1 MNRDHVVEFSN
12 VGKKYRLGEY
22 SAATLGEELSGAWNK
37 LVKKNPPTITDKDDK
52 KFFWALEGLDL
63 SVIKGDI
70 HGIIGK
76 NGAGK
81 STLLKILS
89 RITTPTRG
97 EVRYKGKLAS
107 LLEVGTGFHP
117 ELTGKENI
125 YLNGA
130 IMGMSRKETTARLSR
145 IVEFSD
151 CGNFINTPVKRY
163 SSGMLVRLGF
173 SVAAH
178 LDSDIMIVDEV
189 LAVGDQDFQNR
200 CIEKMQENSKQE
212 GKTILFVSHNFRTVK
227 ALCNRCSV
235 IESGSAMTFD
245 SPVEAI
251 SSYSSGTDSQTTY
264 KQFAADTIN
273 PSITKISVD
282 ESLLK
287 NGTISVAM
295 EFNSPTSFKPIPG
308 LSICNSS
315 MEPIMASD
323 GRVHKVENLS
333 ASCEIGKL
341 ECVWEN
347 VPLFSGTYYISAW
360 LSDDTEDYDE
370 KEFVLKFELH
380 SSVIPQLPPNYYFGT
395 LNVQPKWKMTKA
407 S

>member
-1 MNRDHVVEFSN
+1 MNEDHVVEFSN

-22 SAATLGEELSGAWNK
+22 GATTLGEELSGAWSK
-37 LVKKNPPTITDKDDK
+37 LVKKSQPDSTIEDNEN
-52 KFFWALEGLDL
+52 FFWALKGLDL
-63 SVIKGDI
+63 SIIKGDI

-130 IMGMSRKETTARLSR
+130 IMGMNRKETTARLSR

-151 CGNFINTPVKRY
+151 CGDFINTPVKRY

-189 LAVGDQDFQNR
+189 LAAGDQAFQRR
-200 CIEKMQENSKQE
+200 CIEKMQESSRTE
-212 GKTILFVSHNFRTVK
+212 GKTILFVSHNFSSVM

-235 IESGSAMTFD
+235 IENGCSTTFN
-245 SPVEAI
+245 SPVDAI
-251 SSYSSGTDSQTTY
+251 SSYSSGADSERTREY
-264 KQFAADTIN
+264 FAPDEN
-273 PSITKISVD
+273 KPSITEISVD
-282 ESLLK
+282 ESLLI
-287 NGTISVAM
+287 NGTISV
-295 EFNSPTSFKPIPG
+295 EVKFTSPFPIKPIPG

-315 MEPIMASD
+315 MEPITATD
-323 GRVHKVENLS
+323 GRVHPIEMSSGCK
-333 ASCEIGKL
+333 AGKL
-341 ECVWEN
+341 VCVWKN
-347 VPLFSGTYYISAW
+347 VPLYTGTYYLSAW
-360 LSDDTEDYDE
+360 LSDDAQDYDE
-370 KEFVLKFELH
+370 KLSVLQFNLYSAGNPKT
-380 SSVIPQLPPNYYFGT
+380 PPNIYFGM
-395 LNVQPKWKMTKA
+395 LNFQPEWKLTQH
-407 S
+407 